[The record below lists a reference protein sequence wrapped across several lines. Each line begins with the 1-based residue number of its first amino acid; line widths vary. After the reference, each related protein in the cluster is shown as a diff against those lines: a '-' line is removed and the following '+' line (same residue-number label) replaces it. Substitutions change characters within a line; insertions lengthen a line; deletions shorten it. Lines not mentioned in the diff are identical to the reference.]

1 MKGTEM
7 KKIGDGDHHVLC
19 LHGWFGSADGWGF
32 WPDVADT
39 SSYTWWFPDMR
50 GYGARRGETGE
61 FTMKEYAADA
71 LAAADEAGLSR
82 FSLVGHSMGG
92 KAVASLLAQ
101 AGADRVR
108 ALVGLTPV
116 APAPVPLD
124 ADGEGLFFGA
134 PASDDNRRAILDFTT
149 GNRNS
154 GVWLD
159 RMVAFSRENSD
170 EAAFDGAVKSWV
182 GDDYLADVGRPD
194 TPIAVIV
201 GEHDPALSAEVMR
214 QSWMQI
220 YPNVEL
226 IEVPNAGHYPM
237 FETPVQL
244 ATLIEGFLGQ
254 H

>member
-1 MKGTEM
+1 MKR
-7 KKIGDGDHHVLC
+7 IGSGEHQVLC
-19 LHGWFGSADGWGF
+19 LHGWFGSAEGWGF
-32 WPDVADT
+32 WPEVADT
-39 SSYTWWFPDMR
+39 EGYTWWFPEMR
-50 GYGARRGETGE
+50 GYGARRGESGE

-71 LAAADEAGLSR
+71 LAAADEAGIGR

-92 KAVASLLAQ
+92 KAAASLLAQ
-101 AGADRVR
+101 AGEDRVR
-108 ALVGLTPV
+108 ALLALTPV

-124 ADGEGLFFGA
+124 ADGEALFYGA
-134 PASDDNRRAILDFTT
+134 PAEDGNRRGIIDFTT

-154 GVWLD
+154 GVWVD
-159 RMVAFSRENSD
+159 RLVAFSRENSD
-170 EAAFDGAVKSWV
+170 EVAFDGAVKSWV
-182 GDDYLADVGRPD
+182 GDDYLAEVGRPA
-194 TPIAVIV
+194 TPIACVV

-226 IEVPNAGHYPM
+226 IEIPNAGHYPM

-244 ATLIEGFLGQ
+244 ATVIEDFLGR